1 MKIIGETAPLTGR
14 DYQYKLV
21 NHKNEKIAVSRWE
34 VRLNDQIL
42 TTSKSGKIIFN
53 MNLAMKTLKILAFT
67 SNKTYALS
75 VSVVMG
81 SPTISWVEWQDIEG
95 KPLKGR
101 KVGYLDKVRLCIKTV
116 NFLEGEKLTV
126 TIYEDQFLDGHG
138 ISSTTMGTYRTT
150 GINKNGKAYL
160 LFNNMSVYR
169 NVLNSTDPRGSDEAE
184 HEYYAR
190 IVYNKVIDSIRDDV
204 QLIVQNKLKQYI
216 KTKQTNT
223 PVKVGT
229 SKPPKKNTKKEEVDI
244 TFNLFFDGTQNNKQN
259 TFERHKN
266 SEAYRKFS
274 NKKDD
279 SYMNELSNV
288 AILDEIA
295 IDSNHMYK
303 IYNWGIGSNVRGKD
317 EDSVVGLAIMADLSD
332 IGDIPKVEV
341 DKSLFS
347 SLKGRIEWT
356 FSKMEKIV
364 KENYSKNKIKTATF
378 NIFGFSRGATTARY
392 FMSLENR
399 IKTTL
404 QLDSIQNIIFNFV
417 GLFDTVAS
425 FGFLHY
431 NDVEQLNL
439 TAVSKAKKVVHL
451 IAANEYR
458 EYFALSDISSAI
470 KKGVGYE
477 LVLPGAHS
485 DIGGGYPKIEEEVR
499 FLDSEVHP
507 QREFTKKINA
517 TKGKYMESG
526 WYTIQQFEIE
536 EKYESRYVYNLY
548 GKRKLTNE
556 YQYISLKIMK
566 YFCEKYTKMSFNE
579 SEFSRY
585 RVKKPFLQQI
595 EKELYEYAIANDSA
609 SKKIASPNYRDL
621 KILRNKFLHIS
632 HKKNELFLDGRL
644 NNKGELEREIKKG

>member
-21 NHKNEKIAVSRWE
+21 NDKREKVAVKEWQ
-34 VRLNDQIL
+34 VVLDGIIL
-42 TTSKSGKIIFN
+42 KTNSTGEFVFN

-81 SPTISWVEWQDIEG
+81 SPTVSWVEWQDIEG

-101 KVGYLDKVRLCIKTV
+101 KVGYLDKVRLCIQTQNIRK
-116 NFLEGEKLTV
+116 GEKLTV

-138 ISSTTMGTYRTT
+138 LSSTTMGTYQTI
-150 GINKNGKAYL
+150 GVNKNGRAYL
-160 LFNNMSVYR
+160 LLNNIKVYR
-169 NVLNSTDPRGSDEAE
+169 GKLNVDFIDESE
-184 HEYYAR
+184 HEYYVR
-190 IVYNKVIDSIRDDV
+190 IVYNKIINIIRDDV
-204 QLIVQNKLKQYI
+204 LLIVQNELKQYI

-229 SKPPKKNTKKEEVDI
+229 PKPPKKNTKKEVDI

-317 EDSVVGLAIMADLSD
+317 EKSVVGLAIMADLSD

-364 KENYSKNKIKTATF
+364 KIKYSKNKIKTATF

-507 QREFTKKINA
+507 KKEFTKEINA

-526 WYTIQQFEIE
+526 WYTIQQLEIE
-536 EKYESRYVYNLY
+536 EGYVRESGYVCNLY

-585 RVKKPFLQQI
+585 RVKNSFLQQI

>member
-67 SNKTYALS
+67 SNKTYTLN
-75 VSVVMG
+75 VSVVVG
-81 SPTISWVEWQDIEG
+81 PPTVSWVEWQDIEG

-126 TIYEDQFLDGHG
+126 TIYEDQFIDGHG

-229 SKPPKKNTKKEEVDI
+229 SKPPKKNTKKEVDI

-274 NKKDD
+274 NKKND

-332 IGDIPKVEV
+332 IGDIPKIEV

-364 KENYSKNKIKTATF
+364 KIKYSKNKIKTATF

-404 QLDSIQNIIFNFV
+404 QLDSIQDIIFNFV

-425 FGFLHY
+425 FGIFHY

-451 IAANEYR
+451 VAANEYR
-458 EYFALSDISSAI
+458 ENFALSDISSAI

-507 QREFTKKINA
+507 KREFTKKINA

-526 WYTIQQFEIE
+526 WYTIQQLEIE
-536 EKYESRYVYNLY
+536 EKYERGYVYNLY

-585 RVKKPFLQQI
+585 RVKNSFLQQI
-595 EKELYEYAIANDSA
+595 EKEFIGGKTKCLKRIVN
-609 SKKIASPNYRDL
+609 KKARKSL
-621 KILRNKFLHIS
+621 
-632 HKKNELFLDGRL
+632 
-644 NNKGELEREIKKG
+644 

>member
-1 MKIIGETAPLTGR
+1 
-14 DYQYKLV
+14 
-21 NHKNEKIAVSRWE
+21 
-34 VRLNDQIL
+34 
-42 TTSKSGKIIFN
+42 
-53 MNLAMKTLKILAFT
+53 
-67 SNKTYALS
+67 
-75 VSVVMG
+75 
-81 SPTISWVEWQDIEG
+81 
-95 KPLKGR
+95 
-101 KVGYLDKVRLCIKTV
+101 
-116 NFLEGEKLTV
+116 
-126 TIYEDQFLDGHG
+126 
-138 ISSTTMGTYRTT
+138 
-150 GINKNGKAYL
+150 
-160 LFNNMSVYR
+160 
-169 NVLNSTDPRGSDEAE
+169 
-184 HEYYAR
+184 
-190 IVYNKVIDSIRDDV
+190 
-204 QLIVQNKLKQYI
+204 
-216 KTKQTNT
+216 
-223 PVKVGT
+223 
-229 SKPPKKNTKKEEVDI
+229 
-244 TFNLFFDGTQNNKQN
+244 
-259 TFERHKN
+259 
-266 SEAYRKFS
+266 
-274 NKKDD
+274 
-279 SYMNELSNV
+279 MNELSNV

-332 IGDIPKVEV
+332 IGDIPKIEV

-364 KENYSKNKIKTATF
+364 KIKYSKNKIKTATF

-404 QLDSIQNIIFNFV
+404 QLDSIQDIIFNFV

-425 FGFLHY
+425 FGIFHY

-451 IAANEYR
+451 VAANEYR
-458 EYFALSDISSAI
+458 ENFALSDISSAI

-507 QREFTKKINA
+507 KREFTKKINA

-526 WYTIQQFEIE
+526 WYTIQQLEIE
-536 EKYESRYVYNLY
+536 EKYERGYVYNLY

-585 RVKKPFLQQI
+585 RVKNSFLQQI
-595 EKELYEYAIANDSA
+595 EKELYEYAIANDSG

-621 KILRNKFLHIS
+621 KILRNNFLHIS

>member
-21 NHKNEKIAVSRWE
+21 NDKREKVAVKEWQ
-34 VRLNDQIL
+34 VVLDGIIL
-42 TTSKSGKIIFN
+42 KTNSTGEFVFN

-81 SPTISWVEWQDIEG
+81 SPTVSWVEWQDIEG

-101 KVGYLDKVRLCIKTV
+101 KVGYLDKVRLCIQTQNIRK
-116 NFLEGEKLTV
+116 GEKLTV

-138 ISSTTMGTYRTT
+138 LSSTTMGTYQTI
-150 GINKNGKAYL
+150 GVNKNGRAYL
-160 LFNNMSVYR
+160 LLNNIKVYR
-169 NVLNSTDPRGSDEAE
+169 GKLNVDFIDESE
-184 HEYYAR
+184 HEYYVR
-190 IVYNKVIDSIRDDV
+190 IVYNKIINIIRDDV
-204 QLIVQNKLKQYI
+204 LLIVQNELKQYI

-229 SKPPKKNTKKEEVDI
+229 PKPPKKNTKKEVDI

-317 EDSVVGLAIMADLSD
+317 EDSVVGLAITADLSD
-332 IGDIPKVEV
+332 IGDIPKIEV
-341 DKSLFS
+341 DKSFFS

-356 FSKMEKIV
+356 FSKMEEIV

-392 FMSLENR
+392 FISLENR

-451 IAANEYR
+451 VAANEYR
-458 EYFALSDISSAI
+458 ENFALSDISSAI

-507 QREFTKKINA
+507 QREFTKEINA

-526 WYTIQQFEIE
+526 WYTMQQLEIE
-536 EKYESRYVYNLY
+536 EGYVRERGYVCNLY

-566 YFCEKYTKMSFNE
+566 YFCKKYTKMSFNE

-585 RVKKPFLQQI
+585 RVKNSFLQQI

-632 HKKNELFLDGRL
+632 HKINTLFLDRRL
-644 NNKGELEREIKKG
+644 NNKGEIEREIKKG

>member
-21 NHKNEKIAVSRWE
+21 NDKREKVAVKEWQ
-34 VRLNDQIL
+34 VVLDGIIL
-42 TTSKSGKIIFN
+42 KTNSTGEFVFN

-81 SPTISWVEWQDIEG
+81 SPTVSWVEWQDIEG

-101 KVGYLDKVRLCIKTV
+101 KVGYLDKVRLCIQTQNIRK
-116 NFLEGEKLTV
+116 GEKLTV

-138 ISSTTMGTYRTT
+138 LSSTTMGTYQTI
-150 GINKNGKAYL
+150 GVNKNGRAYL
-160 LFNNMSVYR
+160 LLNNIKVYR
-169 NVLNSTDPRGSDEAE
+169 GKLNVDFIDESE
-184 HEYYAR
+184 HEYYVR
-190 IVYNKVIDSIRDDV
+190 IVYNKIINIIRDDV
-204 QLIVQNKLKQYI
+204 LLIVQNELKQYI

-229 SKPPKKNTKKEEVDI
+229 PKPPKKNTKKEVDI

-317 EDSVVGLAIMADLSD
+317 EDSVVGLAITADLSD
-332 IGDIPKVEV
+332 IGDIPKIEV
-341 DKSLFS
+341 DKSFFS

-356 FSKMEKIV
+356 FSKMEEIV

-392 FMSLENR
+392 FISLENR

-451 IAANEYR
+451 VAANEYR
-458 EYFALSDISSAI
+458 ENFALSDISSAI

-507 QREFTKKINA
+507 QREFTKDINA

-526 WYTIQQFEIE
+526 WNTMQQLEIE
-536 EKYESRYVYNLY
+536 EGYVRERGYVCNLY

-566 YFCEKYTKMSFNE
+566 YFCKKYTKMSFNE

-585 RVKKPFLQQI
+585 RVKNSFLQQI

-632 HKKNELFLDGRL
+632 HKINTLFLDRRL
-644 NNKGELEREIKKG
+644 NNKGEIEREIKKG

>member
-21 NHKNEKIAVSRWE
+21 NDKREKVAVKEWQ
-34 VRLNDQIL
+34 VVLDGIIL
-42 TTSKSGKIIFN
+42 KTNSTGEFVFN

-81 SPTISWVEWQDIEG
+81 SPTVSWVEWQDIEG

-101 KVGYLDKVRLCIKTV
+101 KVGYLDKVRLCIQTQNIRK
-116 NFLEGEKLTV
+116 GEKLTV

-138 ISSTTMGTYRTT
+138 LSSTTMGTYQTI
-150 GINKNGKAYL
+150 GVNKNGRAYL
-160 LFNNMSVYR
+160 LLNNIKVYR
-169 NVLNSTDPRGSDEAE
+169 GKLNVDFIDESE
-184 HEYYAR
+184 HEYYVR
-190 IVYNKVIDSIRDDV
+190 IVYNKIINIIRDDV
-204 QLIVQNKLKQYI
+204 LLIVQNELKQYI

-229 SKPPKKNTKKEEVDI
+229 PKPPKKNTKKEVDI

-317 EDSVVGLAIMADLSD
+317 EDSVVGLAITADLSD
-332 IGDIPKVEV
+332 IGDIPKIEV
-341 DKSLFS
+341 DKSFFS

-356 FSKMEKIV
+356 FSKMEEIV

-451 IAANEYR
+451 VAANEYR
-458 EYFALSDISSAI
+458 ENFALSDISSAI

-477 LVLPGAHS
+477 LILPGAHS

-507 QREFTKKINA
+507 QREFTKEINA

-526 WYTIQQFEIE
+526 WYTMQQLEIE
-536 EKYESRYVYNLY
+536 EGYVRERGYVCNLY

-566 YFCEKYTKMSFNE
+566 YFCKKYTKMSFNE

-585 RVKKPFLQQI
+585 RVKNSFLQQI

-632 HKKNELFLDGRL
+632 HKINTLFLDRRL
-644 NNKGELEREIKKG
+644 NNKGEIEREIKKG

>member
-21 NHKNEKIAVSRWE
+21 NDKREKVAVKEWQ
-34 VRLNDQIL
+34 VVLDGIIL
-42 TTSKSGKIIFN
+42 KTNSTGEFVFN

-81 SPTISWVEWQDIEG
+81 SPTVSWVEWQDIEG
-95 KPLKGR
+95 KSLKGR
-101 KVGYLDKVRLCIKTV
+101 KVGYLDKVRLCIQTQNIRK
-116 NFLEGEKLTV
+116 GEKLTV

-138 ISSTTMGTYRTT
+138 LSSTTMGTYQTI
-150 GINKNGKAYL
+150 GVNKNGRAYL
-160 LFNNMSVYR
+160 LLNNIKVYR
-169 NVLNSTDPRGSDEAE
+169 GKLNVDFIDESE
-184 HEYYAR
+184 HEYYVR
-190 IVYNKVIDSIRDDV
+190 IVYNKIINIIRDDV
-204 QLIVQNKLKQYI
+204 LLIVQNELKQYI

-229 SKPPKKNTKKEEVDI
+229 PKPPKKNTKKEVDI

-317 EDSVVGLAIMADLSD
+317 EDSVVGLAITADLSD
-332 IGDIPKVEV
+332 IGDIPKIEV
-341 DKSLFS
+341 DKSFFS

-356 FSKMEKIV
+356 FSKMEEIV

-392 FMSLENR
+392 FISLENR

-451 IAANEYR
+451 VAANEYR
-458 EYFALSDISSAI
+458 ENFALSDISSAI

-507 QREFTKKINA
+507 QREFTKEINA

-526 WYTIQQFEIE
+526 WYTMQQLEIE
-536 EKYESRYVYNLY
+536 EGYVRERGYVCNLY

-566 YFCEKYTKMSFNE
+566 YFCKKYTKMSFNE

-585 RVKKPFLQQI
+585 RVKNSFLQQI

-632 HKKNELFLDGRL
+632 HKINTLFLDRRL
-644 NNKGELEREIKKG
+644 NNKGEIEREIKKG